1 MTTTNR
7 IKAGGLPPLQLHR
20 AQPVDFVMS
29 DDEEQEV
36 RNGFDMAMKA
46 VIRKPEHVETAS
58 TEDESPTD
66 WASFRPLVIAGLV
79 LCIGGLFVWW
89 LT

>member
-20 AQPVDFVMS
+20 AQPIDFVMS
-29 DDEEQEV
+29 DEEEQQV
-36 RNGFDMAMKA
+36 RNGYDMAMKA
-46 VIRKPEHVETAS
+46 AIHKPEHVETAS
-58 TEDESPTD
+58 TEDMEPTD

-79 LCIGGLFVWW
+79 LLAIWRIA
-89 LT
+89 

>member
-29 DDEEQEV
+29 DEEEQEV
-36 RNGFDMAMKA
+36 RNGFDQAMKA
-46 VIRKPEHVETAS
+46 VIQKPQHVETAS
-58 TEDESPTD
+58 TEDEKD
-66 WASFRPLVIAGLV
+66 GAEEMIAALIVLVV
-79 LCIGGLFVWW
+79 FIGALAIWW
-89 LT
+89 SS